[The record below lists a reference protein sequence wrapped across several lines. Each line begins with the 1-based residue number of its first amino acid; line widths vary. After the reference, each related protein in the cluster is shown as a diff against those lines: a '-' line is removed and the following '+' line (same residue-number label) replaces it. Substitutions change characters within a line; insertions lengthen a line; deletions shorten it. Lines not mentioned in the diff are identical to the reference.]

1 VPRHRVGATPVAR
14 GVCIAVAGAAVVA
27 TILGALAVGQE
38 AAAPDTA
45 SFPQPS
51 TTGVPPGWKPTV
63 TYTTALHV
71 TRRGAVVEDVRLINA
86 DLVID
91 ADNVTVRRVE
101 IQSGRIYNEGAFPCH
116 NGLLIEDVTF
126 TRAADRTTSATDKP
140 AIGIGGYTARRVK
153 IDGLAEGFRVGG
165 RSNGCG
171 PVTIEDSFARIT
183 PPEPCDDWHGDGIQA
198 YDGAELRVRNV
209 TLELV
214 ETKSCAGN
222 APFFYPHSQGD
233 QSVTIEGLLVKAGGF
248 PFRLGMPGTV
258 RGLRI
263 VAGSW
268 GYRPID
274 VRCSVIRAWEAK
286 VVKAD
291 SNYQIAGEVRP
302 QPCNSE
308 GGN

>member
-1 VPRHRVGATPVAR
+1 VSRIRVWATQVTP
-14 GVCIAVAGAAVVA
+14 GVCIAGAGAAAVVA
-27 TILGALAVGQE
+27 ILGALAAGQE
-38 AAAPDTA
+38 AAVLDRA

-51 TTGVPPGWKPTV
+51 TTGVPHGWKPAV

-71 TRRGAVVEDVRLINA
+71 TRRGAVVEDVRLVNA
-86 DLVID
+86 NLVID
-91 ADNVTVRRVE
+91 ADDVTVRRVE
-101 IQSGRIYNEGAFPCH
+101 IQSGRIYNEGGFPCH
-116 NGLLIEDVTF
+116 NGLLVEDVTL
-126 TRAADRTTSATDKP
+126 TRATGRTTSANDEP

-198 YDGAELRVRNV
+198 YDGAELLVRNV

-222 APFFYPHSQGD
+222 APFFYPHSQGN
-233 QSVTIEGLLVKAGGF
+233 QSVAIEGLLVKAGGF
-248 PFRLGMPGTV
+248 PFRLDMPGSV

-274 VRCSVIRAWEAK
+274 VKCSVIRTWEAQ
-286 VVKAD
+286 VVKID
-291 SNYQIAGEVRP
+291 SNYQVTGVVWP

>member
-1 VPRHRVGATPVAR
+1 
-14 GVCIAVAGAAVVA
+14 VVA
-27 TILGALAVGQE
+27 ILGVLVGQQ
-38 AAAPDTA
+38 AAAPDGA

-51 TTGVPPGWKPTV
+51 TTGVPPGWKPAV

-91 ADNVTVRRVE
+91 ADDVTVRRVE
-101 IQSGRIYNEGAFPCH
+101 IQSGRIYNEGDFPCR
-116 NGLLIEDVTF
+116 NGLLVEDVTL
-126 TRAADRTTSATDKP
+126 TRAAGRTTSANDEP

-153 IDGLAEGFRVGG
+153 IDGLGEGFRVGG
-165 RSNGCG
+165 RSKGCG
-171 PVTIEDSFARIT
+171 QVTIEDSFARIT
-183 PPEPCDDWHGDGIQA
+183 PPEPCGDWHGDGIQA
-198 YDGAELRVRNV
+198 YDGAELRIRNV

-214 ETKSCAGN
+214 ETESCAGN
-222 APFFYPHSQGD
+222 APFFYPHSQGN
-233 QSVTIEGLLVKAGGF
+233 QSVAIEGLLVKAGGF
-248 PFRLGMPGTV
+248 PFRLGMPGSV

-274 VRCSVIRAWEAK
+274 VKCSVIRAWEAK
-286 VVKAD
+286 VVKID
-291 SNYQIAGEVRP
+291 SNYQFTGVVRP

-308 GGN
+308 GGD